1 MPGLALAQAEDSDH
15 SPLQLQSDLR
25 TALMERCKELGIPA
39 SLVEGVR
46 YGPNLDVIIEYKND
60 PQGFSR
66 PAAVQ
71 IFPEAC
77 EPCLP

>member
-1 MPGLALAQAEDSDH
+1 MGAVPGHAPPQVEDSDR

-46 YGPNLDVIIEYKND
+46 YGSNLDVIIEYKND
-60 PQGFSR
+60 PKGFS
-66 PAAVQ
+66 
-71 IFPEAC
+71 
-77 EPCLP
+77 